1 MRVGIKLCAEE
12 RSANELVQD
21 AVAAEEAGF
30 DFAAV
35 SDHFHPWVDAQGES
49 PFVWSVLGGVAVA
62 TERIEVGTAVT
73 CPTIRTHPVI
83 VAQAAA
89 TVASMLPRRFF
100 LGVGTGE
107 RLNEHVTGDHWPRP
121 DARREMLREAVD
133 IMRQLWTGDLVT
145 HRGTHFE
152 VDGARIY
159 SLPEEPPPVMVAAGG
174 ESAASLAAEIGDGL
188 IGTSP
193 DADLVSAY
201 RSEAA
206 GGARVYGEVAVCY
219 GDDPEEGLRTA
230 LRRWPNAVLPGALS
244 VELALPEH
252 FDSAAQLLDVEHLRE
267 AVVTGPD
274 PEPYLERAR
283 TYADAGYDGVW
294 FHQIG
299 TDQQPFIDMARKE
312 LLPDLTGS

>member
-1 MRVGIKLCAEE
+1 MRVGLKLCAEE
-12 RSANELVQD
+12 RTANDLIRD

-30 DFAAV
+30 QFAAI

-49 PFVWSVLGGVAVA
+49 PFVWSVLGGVGAA
-62 TERIEVGTAVT
+62 TDRIEVGTAVT
-73 CPTIRTHPVI
+73 CPTIRTHPVV

-89 TVASMLPRRFF
+89 TVATMLPGRFF

-107 RLNEHVTGDHWPRP
+107 RLNEHVTGAHWPRP
-121 DARREMLREAVD
+121 DARRDMLREAVEV
-133 IMRQLWTGDLVT
+133 MRRLWTGELVT
-145 HRGTHFE
+145 HRGVHYE

-159 SLPEEPPPVMVAAGG
+159 SLPDEPLPVMVAASG
-174 ESAASLAAEIGDGL
+174 ESAAALAAEIGDGL
-188 IGTSP
+188 IGMAP
-193 DADLVSAY
+193 DPELVSTY
-201 RSEAA
+201 RAEASDD
-206 GGARVYGEVAVCY
+206 ARVYGEVAVCY

-230 LRRWPNAVLPGALS
+230 LRQWPNAVLPGALS

-252 FDSAAQLLDVEHLRE
+252 FDSAAQLLDIEHLRE

-283 TYADAGYDGVW
+283 TYAHAGYDGVW

-312 LLPDLTGS
+312 LLPELNGS